1 MGPIVMKKNITGGIF
16 TLLLFSGA
24 AIAYGFGYI
33 KLDSRSEAVRGEVS
47 SVINTP
53 KTNHIPRQQEMIDGF
68 PLVRTSAS
76 FMFPDNIDDL
86 IAKSEVIVIGKTDR
100 SVAQAIQTIPRNSDG
115 WVFGAFSEVPFKVTK
130 VFKGD
135 KDLKEIRLGQAA
147 ALIEEKGRSYIQAID
162 DYIPMEP
169 NQKYLLFLQKG
180 MSGTPGENL
189 YFSTG
194 LIFGQHNLENNK
206 EEEAF
211 TYPLFKEIRKAV
223 KERFKE

>member
-47 SVINTP
+47 SVINMP
-53 KTNHIPRQQEMIDGF
+53 KTNHIPRQQEMIDGL
-68 PLVRTSAS
+68 PVMRTFGSIIT
-76 FMFPDNIDDL
+76 PDNIDDM
-86 IAKSEVIVIGKTDR
+86 ISKSEIIVIGKTDK
-100 SVAQAIQTIPRNSDG
+100 SVRQAISTLPRNSDG
-115 WVFGAFSEVPFKVTK
+115 VIYSAFSEVPFKVTK

-135 KDLKEIRLGQAA
+135 KDLKEIRVGQLA
-147 ALIEEKGRSYIQAID
+147 ALIEEKGQSYIRAIE
-162 DYIPMEP
+162 DYMPMEP
-169 NQKYLLFLQKG
+169 NQKYVLFLQKG
-180 MSGTPGENL
+180 MPGTLGEKL

-194 LIFGQHNLENNK
+194 VIFGQHNLENNK

-211 TYPLFKEIRKAV
+211 TEPTFKEIRKAV